1 MTSAAERFER
11 EVVRPRQGRTLIVGS
26 KVYAEKEDRR
36 RRYPDAVGV
45 DMLSGDGVDFV
56 VNLEEPLP
64 KALGLF
70 DHVEC
75 LSVLEHSRRP
85 WKLAANLQRLL
96 RDGGTFH
103 VSAPFVWR
111 VHGYPS
117 DYFRFTR
124 EGVRSLFDRIA
135 WVRLAYAHVD
145 LKHND
150 LQDAVELPEPGGHP
164 YFARCEVVGFGVKR

>member
-1 MTSAAERFER
+1 MTEEEQIAQAF
-11 EVVRPRQGRTLIVGS
+11 
-26 KVYAEKEDRR
+26 A
-36 RRYPDAVGV
+36 DALGV
-45 DMLSGDGVDFV
+45 DMLPGDGVDRV
-56 VNLEEPLP
+56 LDLEEPLP
-64 KALGLF
+64 DDIGTF
-70 DHVEC
+70 SHVEC